1 MSTVHW
7 KWQEKFSLLF
17 CKCSGEVSNGQENWI
32 AFKIKFEKFRK
43 DECVVLQSSGEFG
56 SGMLDVPSVSSV
68 LSWPGKMD
76 YEMDEYFCSGP
87 ILVRLLSS
95 CFPFPLFKFFFF
107 GTLTRSRVVQLY
119 SLPDASRV
127 YVRQY
132 ANRKEAVSLPCS
144 LHRVKSL
151 YISTLIYGITV
162 EVYSHSSA
170 GLSVPGC
177 AIRRSPRGTIFR
189 KIFKWKTW
197 SHLGQGNIA
206 FMNVCIISSLGML
219 PETYI
224 YLLLLFLESVV
235 FTYHA

>member
-1 MSTVHW
+1 MSTVYW

-32 AFKIKFEKFRK
+32 AFKIKFEKIRK

-76 YEMDEYFCSGP
+76 YETDEYFCSGP

-132 ANRKEAVSLPCS
+132 ANRKEAVFFTLLTSPC
-144 LHRVKSL
+144 
-151 YISTLIYGITV
+151 
-162 EVYSHSSA
+162 EVSVHFHSYMWNNCRGVLTQLCRTFCPRACYS
-170 GLSVPGC
+170 
-177 AIRRSPRGTIFR
+177 
-189 KIFKWKTW
+189 
-197 SHLGQGNIA
+197 
-206 FMNVCIISSLGML
+206 
-219 PETYI
+219 
-224 YLLLLFLESVV
+224 
-235 FTYHA
+235 